1 MTEITK
7 GPKFTSSLKWQSVNV
22 TVQVVLQLIF
32 MAALARLI
40 TPDAF
45 GVMAIA
51 LVVVGF
57 IEIFAQVGIGPALI
71 QNANVSKAHRRTA
84 FIFSLLLGIIFFAG
98 TYLAAP
104 LVAEFYENEQ
114 LTEVLRWI
122 ALSFII
128 SGASVVPRSML
139 IKEMKFKSL
148 FISSGIAMV
157 LGNLVIGLGMALNG
171 FEIWSYVF
179 ALLSQNAILGV
190 CYWIAHPGPIGIKMD
205 GSALREMVGY
215 GGRSTIFNMLNY
227 AAGKV
232 DTMIVAAHSTDWK
245 LTGFYDRSS
254 YLMGLPVTVLGK
266 LGDSVLFSGMSMLQ
280 DELDRLRNTVL
291 KASYALSTLVIPL
304 TALLFL
310 RAENFTVLILGPLYV
325 EATPI
330 VEVLFLCVAL
340 RSFIKIG
347 DASIRATD
355 SLISGTLIKLGFLIA
370 VSAGVWYSKDLVIVA
385 AAAVVYATLAQT
397 LAVALWMVASLKV
410 SLPRLLKS
418 LLPGIL
424 LSLPVIGIDYL
435 FKSGIIDM
443 AMLLPSCEVDELIQI
458 LKIAYVML
466 GAGTIALITA
476 LAVPEILDGGF
487 PEMRRQLMGKLPE
500 SKIKQRLTR

>member
-1 MTEITK
+1 
-7 GPKFTSSLKWQSVNV
+7 
-22 TVQVVLQLIF
+22 
-32 MAALARLI
+32 
-40 TPDAF
+40 
-45 GVMAIA
+45 
-51 LVVVGF
+51 
-57 IEIFAQVGIGPALI
+57 
-71 QNANVSKAHRRTA
+71 
-84 FIFSLLLGIIFFAG
+84 
-98 TYLAAP
+98 
-104 LVAEFYENEQ
+104 
-114 LTEVLRWI
+114 
-122 ALSFII
+122 
-128 SGASVVPRSML
+128 
-139 IKEMKFKSL
+139 
-148 FISSGIAMV
+148 MV

-304 TALLFL
+304 TALLVL

-347 DASIRATD
+347 DASMRATD

-476 LAVPEILDGGF
+476 VAVPEILDGGF